1 MQMIATLGLIA
12 MLAGQHTPSA
22 ANVEQ
27 LTKQFQDLETRL
39 MGAAQN
45 KQSDAEADMVAPD
58 FAWSVSF
65 RGERNQVM
73 SRSEW
78 MKGGQNYDLNH
89 FQVAMLT
96 AQKFDNN
103 VIVQFRLTADA
114 KANPNVDLSGEYV
127 ITDLWRA
134 KGSAWQ
140 LARRWV
146 ARDVTKP
153 KAE

>member
-1 MQMIATLGLIA
+1 MQIIAAMGLVA
-12 MLAGQHTPSA
+12 LLAGQKTPSSA
-22 ANVEQ
+22 SVAQ
-27 LTKQFQDLETRL
+27 LTQQFQELETTL

-45 KQSDAEADMVAPD
+45 KQSDAEAEMVADD

-65 RGERNQVM
+65 KGKNNQVM

-89 FQVAMLT
+89 FQIAMLT

-114 KANPNVDLSGEYV
+114 KANTNVDLSGEYV
-127 ITDLWRA
+127 VTDLWRA

-146 ARDVTKP
+146 SRAVPKP